1 MAEILSIGIID
12 DHEVFTEGLKAL
24 LTAQSG
30 FEVRASTTDGR
41 QALSLVEQTPID
53 VLLVDVEL
61 PSLNGIDIVK
71 ELTAAGFTG
80 KILMLSM
87 YDQAS
92 VANTALEAGAAG
104 YVLKSDAYK
113 ELVKAIQAVHEGEQ
127 FVSSSLDLNEQ
138 PKFLEMLTK
147 REKEI
152 CILFA
157 NGMRF
162 DEIAE
167 LLGLSHKTVEAHR
180 RNVYQKL
187 KLRSAV
193 DITHLV
199 MDNRVWFEQACPGR
213 KVELHGRNTL

>member
-1 MAEILSIGIID
+1 MPDLTRIGIID

-24 LTAQSG
+24 LSAQAG
-30 FEVRASTTDGR
+30 FEVSASATDGR
-41 QALSLVEQTPID
+41 EALVLLKNDTLD
-53 VLLVDVEL
+53 VLLVDVDMPGL
-61 PSLNGIDIVK
+61 GGIDTVK
-71 ELTAAGFTG
+71 ELIASGYAG

-87 YDQAS
+87 HDKAS

-104 YVLKSDAYK
+104 YVLKSDAY
-113 ELVKAIQAVHEGEQ
+113 EQLVLAIQTVLAGEQ
-127 FVSSSLDLNEQ
+127 FISSSLDLNEQ

-167 LLGLSHKTVEAHR
+167 MLGLSHKTVEAHR

-193 DITHLV
+193 DIAHLV
-199 MDNRVWFEQACPGR
+199 MENRVWFEQACPNH